1 MTYKYK
7 CGNEIIRV
15 FVWNDDFHNEV
26 SVEDTKT
33 RKSYDRTIR
42 EDEKGKFF
50 TWNRNKIYLNDWIK
64 ILRFFCLNRILFM
77 DFFICIMPSNY
88 D

>member
-15 FVWNDDFHNEV
+15 FVWNDDFHDEV

-42 EDEKGKFF
+42 EVKMENSLHGIVIKF
-50 TWNRNKIYLNDWIK
+50 ISMIG
-64 ILRFFCLNRILFM
+64 
-77 DFFICIMPSNY
+77 
-88 D
+88 